1 MDELFSAVIA
11 TSLVKMCVFLPVL
24 FFPGATGNHLQAVRG
39 HDHLLDRD
47 LDVQRADVF
56 ADALGLA
63 AEQ

>member
-11 TSLVKMCVFLPVL
+11 TSLREDVRVPACALLPRRHR
-24 FFPGATGNHLQAVRG
+24 NHLQAVRG